1 MSNFCVCLLL
11 VTFCVLCVSEP
22 ATAIAKGSAADGAC
36 GSSSLPELEGRAS
49 WGKCAHLQPA
59 LPLSLGVG
67 ESWLPEQAFALHL
80 ADPGLTHQARS
91 DF

>member
-11 VTFCVLCVSEP
+11 VAFCVLYVSEP
-22 ATAIAKGSAADGAC
+22 ATAMAKGSAADGAC
-36 GSSSLPELEGRAS
+36 GSSRLPELEGGVS

-67 ESWLPEQAFALHL
+67 ESWPPEQASALHL